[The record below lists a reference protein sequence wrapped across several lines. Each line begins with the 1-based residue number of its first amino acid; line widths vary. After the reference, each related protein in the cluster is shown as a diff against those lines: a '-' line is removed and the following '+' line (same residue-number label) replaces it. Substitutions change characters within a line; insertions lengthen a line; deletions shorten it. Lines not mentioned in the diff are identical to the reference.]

1 MPCPTFNINKLKSV
15 LFIRNFT
22 VVSTITPREEI
33 LRKKKDLNGMSVLTF
48 PKKDQSAHSMLLIF
62 KKYKYQS
69 PGDRRINSIASTKFS
84 VEEISGNALL
94 LPLPREISDS
104 FRVNIGEFSQGV
116 FGDAIS
122 QGSSYMLNGGAAPTR
137 EGLIENAGLPSTS
150 SVVGLGSAALFSTLA
165 FLTKNSVGG
174 GGALGALLPS
184 NETIANSLEAGAGA
198 TVNPK
203 QALQFKG
210 IELKTHNFSWTF
222 APRSVDESD
231 EILKITQLVKR
242 NALPSYGTLGPVRR
256 AILSYPST
264 VDIYFFGL
272 QEEYFTRYKTCM
284 IENFN
289 FNYTPQGMAIMRG
302 GKPAVVNMSMTL
314 KEMDIHTAEDYD
326 GSSRSFESFGDLDGL
341 TGLLSGTAGLIG
353 GNR

>member
-1 MPCPTFNINKLKSV
+1 MV
-15 LFIRNFT
+15 
-22 VVSTITPREEI
+22 TPREEI
-33 LRKKKDLNGMSVLTF
+33 LRKKANLNGMSVLTF

-69 PGDRRINSIASTKFS
+69 PGTRGINSVAETNFS

-122 QGSSYMLNGGAAPTR
+122 QGSSYMLNGGAAPTMA
-137 EGLIENAGLPSTS
+137 GMIENAGLPSTQT
-150 SVVGLGSAALFSTLA
+150 VVGAGSAALGSVLG
-165 FLTKNSVGG
+165 FLTRTGTGG
-174 GGALGALLPS
+174 GGILGALAPG
-184 NETIANSLEAGAGA
+184 NDTIANSLEAGAGA

-222 APRSVDESD
+222 APRSVDESE

-242 NALPSYGTLGPVRR
+242 NALPSYAALGQVRR

-302 GKPAVVNMSMTL
+302 GKPAMVNMSMTL

-326 GSSRSFESFGDLDGL
+326 GSSGTFAGFGDASALAS
-341 TGLLSGTAGLIG
+341 TLSGVIPRSSNAQ
-353 GNR
+353 

>member
-1 MPCPTFNINKLKSV
+1 MNHL
-15 LFIRNFT
+15 
-22 VVSTITPREEI
+22 
-33 LRKKKDLNGMSVLTF
+33 F

-62 KKYKYQS
+62 KKYKYES
-69 PGDRRINSIASTKFS
+69 PGTRGINSISDANFS

-116 FGDAIS
+116 FGDAVS
-122 QGSSYMLNGGAAPTR
+122 QGASYMLNGGAAPTL
-137 EGLIENAGLPSTS
+137 GGITENMGVPSTQTM
-150 SVVGLGSAALFSTLA
+150 VKGVGSAL
-165 FLTKNSVGG
+165 
-174 GGALGALLPS
+174 GGALGFLSRNAGKGAKSAGKGASGFNAGAIGSLIGSQIDAGQLTS
-184 NETIANSLEAGAGA
+184 SLEAGAGA

-210 IELKTHNFSWTF
+210 IEMKTHNFSWTF
-222 APRSVDESD
+222 APRSTDESD
-231 EILKITQLVKR
+231 EILKITELVKR
-242 NALPSYGTLGPVRR
+242 NALPSYAAIGPLKR

-314 KEMDIHTAEDYD
+314 KEMDIHTAEDYGGEGRTINF
-326 GSSRSFESFGDLDGL
+326 GSIDAENARGL
-341 TGLLSGTAGLIG
+341 RA
-353 GNR
+353 

>member
-1 MPCPTFNINKLKSV
+1 
-15 LFIRNFT
+15 
-22 VVSTITPREEI
+22 
-33 LRKKKDLNGMSVLTF
+33 MSVLTF

-69 PGDRRINSIASTKFS
+69 PGNRVINSIASTNFTS
-84 VEEISGNALL
+84 EEISGNALL

-104 FRVNIGEFSQGV
+104 FRVNIGETNLGM

-122 QGSSYMLNGGAAPTR
+122 QGSSYMLNGGAQPTM
-137 EGLIENAGLPSTS
+137 GNLVENMGLPSTQT
-150 SVVGLGSAALFSTLA
+150 VVGAGTAVLAGALSFISSRSKGTAALGGIIGSA
-165 FLTKNSVGG
+165 
-174 GGALGALLPS
+174 LPS
-184 NETIANSLEAGAGA
+184 NETIASAIEVGAGA

-222 APRSVDESD
+222 APKSVDESD
-231 EILKITQLVKR
+231 EILKITELVKR
-242 NALPSYGTLGPVRR
+242 NALPSYASLGPVRR

-289 FNYTPQGMAIMRG
+289 FNYSPQGMAIMRG
-302 GKPAVVNMSMTL
+302 GKPAVVNMTMTL
-314 KEMDIHTAEDYD
+314 KEMDIHTSEDY
-326 GSSRSFESFGDLDGL
+326 GGEGRSISEDFTNPSDAIS
-341 TGLLSGTAGLIG
+341 GLLSGTAGLIG

>member
-1 MPCPTFNINKLKSV
+1 MV
-15 LFIRNFT
+15 
-22 VVSTITPREEI
+22 TPREEI
-33 LRKKKDLNGMSVLTF
+33 LRKKRDLNGMSVLTF

-69 PGDRRINSIASTKFS
+69 PGTRGINNVSTVNFTK
-84 VEEISGNALL
+84 EEIGGNALL

-104 FRVNIGEFSQGV
+104 FKVNIGEFNQGM

-122 QGSSYMLNGGAAPTR
+122 QGSSYMVNGGAAPTMS
-137 EGLIENAGLPSTS
+137 GLIENAGLPSTQS
-150 SVVGLGSAALFSTLA
+150 LVTAGSAALFGALG
-165 FLTKNSVGG
+165 FLTKMGAAG
-174 GGALGALLPS
+174 GGAIGALAPS
-184 NETIANSLEAGAGA
+184 SGDIASSLEAGAGA

-210 IELKTHNFSWTF
+210 IELKSHNFSWTF
-222 APRSVDESD
+222 APKSVDESD
-231 EILKITQLVKR
+231 EILKITQLVKK
-242 NALPSYGTLGPVRR
+242 NALPSYASLGPVRR

-284 IENFN
+284 IDSFN
-289 FNYTPQGMAIMRG
+289 FNYTPSGMAIMRG

-314 KEMDIHTAEDYD
+314 KEMDIHTSEDYGGESGSFAEDTFNT
-326 GSSRSFESFGDLDGL
+326 SS
-341 TGLLSGTAGLIG
+341 LIG
-353 GNR
+353 ALPRGPRSNAQ

>member
-1 MPCPTFNINKLKSV
+1 MV
-15 LFIRNFT
+15 
-22 VVSTITPREEI
+22 TPREEI
-33 LRKKKDLNGMSVLTF
+33 LRKKKDLNGMNILTF

-69 PGDRRINSIASTKFS
+69 PGLPNQINSLASTNFS
-84 VEEISGNALL
+84 REEISGNALL

-122 QGSSYMLNGGAAPTR
+122 QGSSYMLNGGAAPTMA
-137 EGLIENAGLPSTS
+137 GMIENAGLPSTQTI
-150 SVVGLGSAALFSTLA
+150 VGAGSAALGAVLG
-165 FLTKNSVGG
+165 FLTRSGTAGG
-174 GGALGALLPS
+174 GLLGAVLPGAD
-184 NETIANSLEAGAGA
+184 TIANSLEAGAGA

-231 EILKITQLVKR
+231 EILKITQLVKK
-242 NALPSYGTLGPVRR
+242 NALPSYAALGPVRR

-289 FNYTPQGMAIMRG
+289 FNYTPNGMAIMRG
-302 GKPAVVNMSMTL
+302 GKPAMVNMSMTL
-314 KEMDIHTAEDYD
+314 KEMDIHTAEDYG
-326 GSSRSFESFGDLDGL
+326 GSSGNFAGFGDVGSL
-341 TGLLSGTAGLIG
+341 ANVIG
-353 GNR
+353 GAGDGGGRR

>member
-1 MPCPTFNINKLKSV
+1 M
-15 LFIRNFT
+15 
-22 VVSTITPREEI
+22 VSTITPREEI

-69 PGDRRINSIASTKFS
+69 PGTRGINSVAETNFS

-104 FRVNIGEFSQGV
+104 FRVNIGEFSQGM
-116 FGDAIS
+116 FGDTIS
-122 QGSSYMLNGGAAPTR
+122 QGSSYLLNGGAAPTA
-137 EGLIENAGLPSTS
+137 EGLVENAGLPSVST
-150 SVVGLGSAALFSTLA
+150 VLGIGSMAALG
-165 FLTKNSVGG
+165 FLTRSTGG
-174 GGALGALLPS
+174 AALGAILPS
-184 NETIANSLEAGAGA
+184 NETVASSLEAGAGA

-222 APRSVDESD
+222 APRSVDESE
-231 EILKITQLVKR
+231 EILKITRLVKQ
-242 NALPSYGTLGPVRR
+242 NALPSYAALGPVRR

-314 KEMDIHTAEDYD
+314 KEMDIHTAEDYGGQGREID
-326 GSSRSFESFGDLDGL
+326 TTLLDIQNRIADQSRGITRGF
-341 TGLLSGTAGLIG
+341 
-353 GNR
+353 

>member
-1 MPCPTFNINKLKSV
+1 VT
-15 LFIRNFT
+15 
-22 VVSTITPREEI
+22 TPREEI
-33 LRKKKDLNGMSVLTF
+33 LRKKEDLNGMSVLTF

-69 PGDRRINSIASTKFS
+69 PGTRGINSVAENNFS
-84 VEEISGNALL
+84 IEEISGNALL
-94 LPLPREISDS
+94 LPLPKEISDS

-116 FGDAIS
+116 FGDAVS
-122 QGSSYMLNGGAAPTR
+122 QSASYMLNGGATPSLGGIA
-137 EGLIENAGLPSTS
+137 ENMGVPSTQTM
-150 SVVGLGSAALFSTLA
+150 VKGVGSAIGGTLA
-165 FLTKNSVGG
+165 FLSR
-174 GGALGALLPS
+174 GAGKAGKAGKGASRLQDTAAGSFIGSQIDAGQLTS
-184 NETIANSLEAGAGA
+184 SLEAGAGA

-210 IELKTHNFSWTF
+210 IEMKTHSFSWTF
-222 APRSVDESD
+222 APRSTDESD
-231 EILKITQLVKR
+231 EILKITNLVKR
-242 NALPSYGTLGPVRR
+242 NALPSYAALGPLKR

-314 KEMDIHTAEDYD
+314 KEMDIHTAEDY
-326 GSSRSFESFGDLDGL
+326 
-341 TGLLSGTAGLIG
+341 G
-353 GNR
+353 GEGRTIDTRTINSLNNRDRQN

>member
-1 MPCPTFNINKLKSV
+1 VAS
-15 LFIRNFT
+15 
-22 VVSTITPREEI
+22 PREEI
-33 LRKKKDLNGMSVLTF
+33 LRKKQDLNGMSVLTF

-69 PGDRRINSIASTKFS
+69 PGTRGINSVSAANFS
-84 VEEISGNALL
+84 REEISGNALL

-116 FGDAIS
+116 YGDALS
-122 QGSSYMLNGGAAPTR
+122 QGSSFLLNGGAAPTMG
-137 EGLIENAGLPSTS
+137 GLIENAGLPSTQ
-150 SVVGLGSAALFSTLA
+150 SVVKGVGTAIGATLGFLSKRSKTNNKTDNKDSKLDAAGIGAIIGSQLDAGL
-165 FLTKNSVGG
+165 
-174 GGALGALLPS
+174 
-184 NETIANSLEAGAGA
+184 IANALEAGAGA

-210 IELKTHNFSWTF
+210 IEMKTHNFSWTF

-231 EILKITQLVKR
+231 EILKITNLVKR
-242 NALPSYGTLGPVRR
+242 NALPSYASLGPVQR

-284 IENFN
+284 IETFN
-289 FNYTPQGMAIMRG
+289 FNYTPSGMAIMRG
-302 GKPAVVNMSMTL
+302 GKPAIVNMSMTL
-314 KEMDIHTAEDYD
+314 KEMDIHTSEDY
-326 GSSRSFESFGDLDGL
+326 GGETRSITEGFTNPAEGLFETFRGV
-341 TGLLSGTAGLIG
+341 AGPIIG
-353 GNR
+353 PQ

>member
-1 MPCPTFNINKLKSV
+1 MV
-15 LFIRNFT
+15 
-22 VVSTITPREEI
+22 TPREEI

-69 PGDRRINSIASTKFS
+69 PGLPNEINSLASTNFS
-84 VEEISGNALL
+84 REEISGNALL

-104 FRVNIGEFSQGV
+104 FRVNIGEFSQGM

-122 QGSSYMLNGGAAPTR
+122 QGSSYMLNGGAAPTMA
-137 EGLIENAGLPSTS
+137 GMVENAGLPSTS
-150 SVVGLGSAALFSTLA
+150 TVVGAGSAALLSTLA
-165 FLTKNSVGG
+165 FLTKNSPTG

-184 NETIANSLEAGAGA
+184 NEAIANSLEAGAGA

-242 NALPSYGTLGPVRR
+242 NALPSYASLGPVRR

-326 GSSRSFESFGDLDGL
+326 GSSRSFESFGDAGSLASI
-341 TGLLSGTAGLIG
+341 LSGVLPNVGPQ
-353 GNR
+353 

>member
-1 MPCPTFNINKLKSV
+1 MV
-15 LFIRNFT
+15 
-22 VVSTITPREEI
+22 TPREEI
-33 LRKKKDLNGMSVLTF
+33 LRKKADLNGMSILTF

-69 PGDRRINSIASTKFS
+69 PGDRGINSISSAKFS

-104 FRVNIGEFSQGV
+104 FKVNIGEFSQGV

-122 QGSSYMLNGGAAPTR
+122 QGSSYMLNGGASPTMS
-137 EGLIENAGLPSTS
+137 GMLANGGLPSTQT
-150 SVVGLGSAALFSTLA
+150 VVGAGSAALGAALG
-165 FLTKNSVGG
+165 FLTKTGTAAGG
-174 GGALGALLPS
+174 IIGSALPS
-184 NETIANSLEAGAGA
+184 TETIANSLEAGAGA

-210 IELKTHNFSWTF
+210 IEMKTHNFSWTF

-242 NALPSYGTLGPVRR
+242 NALPSYATLGPIRR

-284 IENFN
+284 IDSFN

-302 GKPAVVNMSMTL
+302 GKPAIVNMSMTL

-326 GSSRSFESFGDLDGL
+326 ATSRNMGESFTDPIPGL
-341 TGLLSGTAGLIG
+341 ARAFG
-353 GNR
+353 GGSNVQ

>member
-1 MPCPTFNINKLKSV
+1 MPCPTFNINKLKSI
-15 LFIRNFT
+15 LFIRNFK
-22 VVSTITPREEI
+22 VVTPREEI

-69 PGDRRINSIASTKFS
+69 PGTRGINSVAETNFS

-104 FRVNIGEFSQGV
+104 FRVNIGEFSQGA

-122 QGSSYMLNGGAAPTR
+122 QGSSYMLNGGAAPTMA
-137 EGLIENAGLPSTS
+137 GLAENAGLPSTQTM
-150 SVVGLGSAALFSTLA
+150 VGIGSIALGSVLG
-165 FLTKNSVGG
+165 FLTRSGTGG
-174 GGALGALLPS
+174 GGILGALAPG
-184 NETIANSLEAGAGA
+184 NDNIANSLEAGAGA

-210 IELKTHNFSWTF
+210 IELKSHNFSWTF

-231 EILKITQLVKR
+231 EILKISELVKK
-242 NALPSYGTLGPVRR
+242 NALPSYASLGPVRR

-284 IENFN
+284 IENFS
-289 FNYTPQGMAIMRG
+289 FNYTPSGMAIMRG

-314 KEMDIHTAEDYD
+314 KEMDIHTSEDY
-326 GSSRSFESFGDLDGL
+326 GGV
-341 TGLLSGTAGLIG
+341 SGTFSTGDG
-353 GNR
+353 GRDRQG

>member
-1 MPCPTFNINKLKSV
+1 MV
-15 LFIRNFT
+15 
-22 VVSTITPREEI
+22 TPREEI
-33 LRKKKDLNGMSVLTF
+33 LRKKTDLNGMSVLTF

-69 PGDRRINSIASTKFS
+69 PGTRGINSVAETNFS
-84 VEEISGNALL
+84 IEEISGNALL

-122 QGSSYMLNGGAAPTR
+122 QGSSYMLNGGPAPTMA
-137 EGLIENAGLPSTS
+137 GLAENAGLPSTQTM
-150 SVVGLGSAALFSTLA
+150 VGIGSAALGSVLG
-165 FLTKNSVGG
+165 FLTRTGTGG
-174 GGALGALLPS
+174 GGILGALSPG
-184 NETIANSLEAGAGA
+184 NDNIANSLEAGVGA

-210 IELKTHNFSWTF
+210 IELKSHNFSWTF
-222 APRSVDESD
+222 APRSVDESE

-242 NALPSYGTLGPVRR
+242 NALPSYASLGPVRR

-302 GKPAVVNMSMTL
+302 GKPAMVNMSMTL
-314 KEMDIHTAEDYD
+314 KEMDIHTSEDY
-326 GSSRSFESFGDLDGL
+326 GGV
-341 TGLLSGTAGLIG
+341 SGTFSTGDG
-353 GNR
+353 GRDRQG

>member
-1 MPCPTFNINKLKSV
+1 MASP
-15 LFIRNFT
+15 
-22 VVSTITPREEI
+22 TPREEI
-33 LRKKKDLNGMSVLTF
+33 LRKKANLNGMSVLTF

-69 PGDRRINSIASTKFS
+69 PGNRVINSIASTNFTS
-84 VEEISGNALL
+84 EEINGNALL

-104 FRVNIGEFSQGV
+104 FRVNIGETNLGM

-122 QGSSYMLNGGAAPTR
+122 QGSSYMLNGGAQPTM
-137 EGLIENAGLPSTS
+137 GNLVENMGLPSTQT
-150 SVVGLGSAALFSTLA
+150 VVGAGTAVLAGALSFISSRSKGTAALGGIIGSA
-165 FLTKNSVGG
+165 
-174 GGALGALLPS
+174 LPS
-184 NETIANSLEAGAGA
+184 NETIASAIEVGAGA

-222 APRSVDESD
+222 APKSVDESD
-231 EILKITQLVKR
+231 EILKITELVKR
-242 NALPSYGTLGPVRR
+242 NALPSYASLGPVRR

-289 FNYTPQGMAIMRG
+289 FNYSPQGMAIMRG
-302 GKPAVVNMSMTL
+302 GKPAVVNMTMTL
-314 KEMDIHTAEDYD
+314 KEMDIHTSEDYGGEGRSISED
-326 GSSRSFESFGDLDGL
+326 FTNPFDAISGALGSNDRRNG
-341 TGLLSGTAGLIG
+341 A
-353 GNR
+353 